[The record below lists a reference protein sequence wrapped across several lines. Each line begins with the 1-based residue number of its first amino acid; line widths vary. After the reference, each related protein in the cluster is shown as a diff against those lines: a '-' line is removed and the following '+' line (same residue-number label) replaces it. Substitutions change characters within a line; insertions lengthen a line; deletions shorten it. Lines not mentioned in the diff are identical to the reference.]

1 MYEVES
7 SSPAETERIGSLLG
21 SYLEKG
27 DVLALIGELGSGK
40 TVLVRGIAA
49 GVGADMR
56 EVASPSFTLVNE
68 YAGRMPVYHIDLYRL
83 ENDHDLYD
91 IGYYEYMVGDGVAV
105 VEWAD
110 RLPHAVPDQALRVTL
125 SYVDVQ
131 RRRIAFEASGARSKK
146 IVEELRKN
154 LL

>member
-1 MYEVES
+1 MDS

-21 SYLEKG
+21 MCLEKG

-49 GVGADMR
+49 GMGADMR

-68 YAGRMPVYHIDLYRL
+68 YAGRVPVFHIDLYRL
-83 ENDHDLYD
+83 ESDRDLYD
-91 IGYYEYMVGDGVAV
+91 IGYYEYMAGDGIAV

-110 RLPHAVPDQALRVTL
+110 RVPHAVPDHALRVTL
-125 SYVDVQ
+125 SYLDVQ
-131 RRRIAFEASGARSKK
+131 RRRITFEASGLRSKK
-146 IVEELRKN
+146 IVEELCKN